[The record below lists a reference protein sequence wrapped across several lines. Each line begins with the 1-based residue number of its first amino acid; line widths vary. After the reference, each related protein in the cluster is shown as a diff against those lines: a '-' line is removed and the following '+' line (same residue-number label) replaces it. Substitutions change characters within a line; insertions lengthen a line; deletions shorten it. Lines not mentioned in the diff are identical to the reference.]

1 MKNARFMLVLLK
13 QTLEIYGESK
23 PKTPTNLRIQ
33 VFTKFYELNLMLKR
47 MYAICCRLKNY

>member
-1 MKNARFMLVLLK
+1 MLVLLK